1 MLMIAAHHGD
11 VDRLADLISRH
22 VPLETRS
29 SKGYTALMLAAN
41 SGKTDCA
48 QRLRHGGADAN
59 ARDNQSRAQGREA
72 W

>member
-1 MLMIAAHHGD
+1 
-11 VDRLADLISRH
+11 LADLISRH